1 MKTNLIEP
9 LDYVLID
16 KKESLILSQLYEDKE
31 SVSVADILS
40 LLEYQQ
46 TVINEL
52 EEENRNLKQDI
63 EENYEPIPLAE
74 QYGISDRDFI

>member
-1 MKTNLIEP
+1 MKNILISTE
-9 LDYVLID
+9 
-16 KKESLILSQLYEDKE
+16 ESMILSQLYEDKE

-46 TVINEL
+46 TVIDEL
-52 EEENRNLKQDI
+52 EEENKNLKQDI
-63 EENYEPIPLAE
+63 EENYRPIPLAE

>member
-52 EEENRNLKQDI
+52 EEENRNLKQDM
-63 EENYEPIPLAE
+63 EENYRPIPLAE

>member
-1 MKTNLIEP
+1 MKNILISTE
-9 LDYVLID
+9 
-16 KKESLILSQLYEDKE
+16 ESMILSQLYEDKE

-52 EEENRNLKQDI
+52 EEENRNLKQDM
-63 EENYEPIPLAE
+63 EENYRPIPLTE
-74 QYGISDRDFI
+74 QYGTSDRDFI